1 MRDKADKRLWTLS
14 IVGCVIVVLTVLFV
28 SVKIETNNTK
38 KRIHSTMEYI
48 KDQYS
53 MYNSF
58 NEAVEARSLVRMVEK
73 VQQTARNFNLREGE
87 ERHEETRPQPYSE
100 PPLKKKGPRKKGPP
114 PAYSLLSSAPRLGNE
129 KSLSGERP
137 FHDSVSSGYF
147 QPPPSARQ
155 TLTMDDRRSL
165 RAAASCIS
173 LSNNERSAS
182 STSRYE
188 E

>member
-38 KRIHSTMEYI
+38 NRIHSTMEYI

-73 VQQTARNFNLREGE
+73 VQQTARNFKTDKQAL
-87 ERHEETRPQPYSE
+87 
-100 PPLKKKGPRKKGPP
+100 
-114 PAYSLLSSAPRLGNE
+114 E
-129 KSLSGERP
+129 KEYG
-137 FHDSVSSGYF
+137 H
-147 QPPPSARQ
+147 
-155 TLTMDDRRSL
+155 
-165 RAAASCIS
+165 
-173 LSNNERSAS
+173 
-182 STSRYE
+182 
-188 E
+188 

>member
-73 VQQTARNFNLREGE
+73 VQQTARNFKTDKQALEKEYKSAIENKELCKGAYFTGSFPTGNLSLASDVVLIIYDLGWEMV
-87 ERHEETRPQPYSE
+87 QPGVY
-100 PPLKKKGPRKKGPP
+100 KVKV
-114 PAYSLLSSAPRLGNE
+114 N
-129 KSLSGERP
+129 
-137 FHDSVSSGYF
+137 
-147 QPPPSARQ
+147 
-155 TLTMDDRRSL
+155 
-165 RAAASCIS
+165 
-173 LSNNERSAS
+173 
-182 STSRYE
+182 
-188 E
+188 

>member
-38 KRIHSTMEYI
+38 NRIHSTMEYI

-73 VQQTARNFNLREGE
+73 SSRQREISKQIN
-87 ERHEETRPQPYSE
+87 RHW
-100 PPLKKKGPRKKGPP
+100 KK
-114 PAYSLLSSAPRLGNE
+114 N
-129 KSLSGERP
+129 
-137 FHDSVSSGYF
+137 
-147 QPPPSARQ
+147 
-155 TLTMDDRRSL
+155 
-165 RAAASCIS
+165 I
-173 LSNNERSAS
+173 
-182 STSRYE
+182 
-188 E
+188 

>member
-1 MRDKADKRLWTLS
+1 MRALMRSARRLRRRSSSFLRS
-14 IVGCVIVVLTVLFV
+14 IFLWAMIVLLKVKNVICGSLQPIPPFV
-28 SVKIETNNTK
+28 
-38 KRIHSTMEYI
+38 
-48 KDQYS
+48 QYKHT
-53 MYNSF
+53 
-58 NEAVEARSLVRMVEK
+58 EGK
-73 VQQTARNFNLREGE
+73 TARLREGE
-87 ERHEETRPQPYSE
+87 GRHEETRPQAYSE

>member
-1 MRDKADKRLWTLS
+1 M
-14 IVGCVIVVLTVLFV
+14 
-28 SVKIETNNTK
+28 K
-38 KRIHSTMEYI
+38 KRALSRTVNRLE
-48 KDQYS
+48 
-53 MYNSF
+53 
-58 NEAVEARSLVRMVEK
+58 EK
-73 VQQTARNFNLREGE
+73 
-87 ERHEETRPQPYSE
+87 RPSE
-100 PPLKKKGPRKKGPP
+100 KRA
-114 PAYSLLSSAPRLGNE
+114 PAYSLLSSAPRLRNE
-129 KSLSGERP
+129 KGLSGERP

-155 TLTMDDRRSL
+155 TFTMDDRRSL

>member
-38 KRIHSTMEYI
+38 IRIHSTMEYI

-73 VQQTARNFNLREGE
+73 VQQTARNFKTDKQALEKEYLKQYAREQYGNKWE
-87 ERHEETRPQPYSE
+87 KVKSFRMNDEVPESIQ
-100 PPLKKKGPRKKGPP
+100 LKNKQ
-114 PAYSLLSSAPRLGNE
+114 NE
-129 KSLSGERP
+129 KLYYYINWNIFSM
-137 FHDSVSSGYF
+137 Y
-147 QPPPSARQ
+147 Q
-155 TLTMDDRRSL
+155 
-165 RAAASCIS
+165 
-173 LSNNERSAS
+173 
-182 STSRYE
+182 Y
-188 E
+188 